1 MTGLLLSALEVFLF
15 FLFFSSQIIGRS
27 PDEVFERK
35 KPWEYYSR
43 MFRAIV
49 KICPRQTYTRLG
61 YISLEVIGVYLVMTA
76 SFRFGNEFLFTDI
89 LNLILFLIALLFFNH
104 ARKHS
109 KVKEK
114 WVHLR
119 ILAHQKAY
127 KKRPRL
133 TKYGSLEQVFG
144 VKLRQKKKEKTRE
157 FIEEP
162 E

>member
-35 KPWEYYSR
+35 NPWEYYSR
-43 MFRAIV
+43 MFRAIL
-49 KICPRQTYTRLG
+49 KICPWQTYSRLG
-61 YISLEVIGVYLVMTA
+61 YILLEIIGVYLVMTA
-76 SFRFGNEFLFTDI
+76 PFRQADELIVTDFLNGF
-89 LNLILFLIALLFFNH
+89 LFLIALIFFYC
-104 ARKHS
+104 ASKHS

-119 ILAHQKAY
+119 MKAHHKAY
-127 KKRPRL
+127 KKRPRV